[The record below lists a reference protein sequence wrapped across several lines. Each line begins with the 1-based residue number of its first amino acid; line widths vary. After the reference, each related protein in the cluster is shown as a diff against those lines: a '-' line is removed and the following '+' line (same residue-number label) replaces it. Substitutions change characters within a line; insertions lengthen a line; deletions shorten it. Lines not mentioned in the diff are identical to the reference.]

1 MTSILFLIE
10 AIYGIIF
17 TCLYLRNEKY
27 VVNFFLDFLK
37 LDSNLNIFLKKMTFI
52 ADGFLNLRTPKS
64 VVSSMSKMSR
74 FRGPLAK

>member
-1 MTSILFLIE
+1 MTSILFLTE
-10 AIYGIIF
+10 ASFSDVFISETKNMFSIF
-17 TCLYLRNEKY
+17 
-27 VVNFFLDFLK
+27 FSDFLN
-37 LDSNLNIFLKKMTFI
+37 LDLILNIFLKKMTFI